1 MAKTIVWLP
10 LAKNSFFKI
19 IEYLERDWTE
29 KEIRNFVSKTDKI
42 LTIIGSG
49 KAKFRRSN
57 KKNIYE
63 VLVTK
68 HNLLIYREINNTVEL
83 LRFYDTRQNPKKKK
97 A

>member
-1 MAKTIVWLP
+1 MAKAIVWLP

-19 IEYLERDWTE
+19 IEYLEKDWTE

-42 LTIIGSG
+42 LTIISSG

-63 VLVTK
+63 VL
-68 HNLLIYREINNTVEL
+68 NC
-83 LRFYDTRQNPKKKK
+83 
-97 A
+97 